1 MKVVLSVHVIDQFQY
16 IKIQPDA
23 IDLSTMLW
31 GIISPKVLCS
41 YSPDSYT
48 EFYCIKPTFN
58 KIGLLLTYWN
68 VETSYF
74 QDLQA
79 TFRQTLTE
87 SAYILKSQATFLG
100 KCINQARPY
109 YDAVRKA
116 KQVRNFVSSL
126 FAAELLENLDFCKC
140 RWVRESFRIKIPE
153 YTGKTDHKNSR
164 DS

>member
-1 MKVVLSVHVIDQFQY
+1 M
-16 IKIQPDA
+16 
-23 IDLSTMLW
+23 IDLNTRLW
-31 GIISPKVLCS
+31 GIINPTNFVVIPQSLVLRS
-41 YSPDSYT
+41 IVLGWVLMT
-48 EFYCIKPTFN
+48 LVW
-58 KIGLLLTYWN
+58 LLLTYWN

-126 FAAELLENLDFCKC
+126 FAAEFLNMDFCKG
-140 RWVRESFRIKIPE
+140 W
-153 YTGKTDHKNSR
+153 
-164 DS
+164 